1 MARHAKASPYQ
12 TEVYK
17 DLARHAKEALRG
29 VPLDSSMPRALVDS
43 VDLMEPHDPLD
54 EVVTNV
60 ISYGYDDHDEH
71 HINVTLRSGQ
81 GVIEVSVVDDG
92 KPFNPLEFRTPDL
105 KCPIDE
111 RPVGGLG
118 IYLVKTYMNEL
129 EYERTGVNNCL
140 IMRKRF

>member
-1 MARHAKASPYQ
+1 MNS
-12 TEVYK
+12 
-17 DLARHAKEALRG
+17 DLSLRLKNSFDELKRLKEALREYCEFRELPSN
-29 VPLDSSMPRALVDS
+29 VVFALTLS
-43 VDLMEPHDPLD
+43 LD

-111 RPVGGLG
+111 RPIGGLG